1 MGLPP
6 CPAESAGL
14 LRRFGQE
21 LRQIEQEPEAVWRD
35 QLPSYW
41 TVWEIAMNSIRLA
54 PRTIAQARRV
64 RSRLLALQFRRW
76 RRRLVAKVTLGCA
89 AITDAWRREQQ
100 LMSMLQ
106 FDDRLLRDIGMT
118 RNDVR
123 KAVDEQRWTHA
134 AWRLVTTAIARR
146 RKRRAA
152 EARIQLAAR
161 TLLQQRPTVTPRPSA
176 RECGGATP
184 RLAA

>member
-1 MGLPP
+1 
-6 CPAESAGL
+6 
-14 LRRFGQE
+14 
-21 LRQIEQEPEAVWRD
+21 
-35 QLPSYW
+35 
-41 TVWEIAMNSIRLA
+41 MNSIRFA

-64 RSRLLALQFRRW
+64 RSRFLALQFRRW
-76 RRRLVAKVTLGCA
+76 QRRIAAKVTRGRA
-89 AITDAWRREQQ
+89 AIAEAWRRQHQ
-100 LMSMLQ
+100 LMDMLQ

-118 RNDVR
+118 RSDVQM
-123 KAVDEQRWTHA
+123 AADEQRWTNA

-161 TLLQQRPTVTPRPSA
+161 TLLRQRPAMTSRPSA
-176 RECGGATP
+176 RERSGAAP